1 MKEQSRKKQST
12 KQKNERT
19 IASLIKMIDEGTVE
33 EEAIEIESDEATKQ
47 SERRTNTVLNRNGK
61 DRSLV

>member
-12 KQKNERT
+12 KRKNEQT

-33 EEAIEIESDEATKQ
+33 EEAIEIESDKATKQ
-47 SERRTNTVLNRNGK
+47 KKNEHCFKQERQGP
-61 DRSLV
+61 